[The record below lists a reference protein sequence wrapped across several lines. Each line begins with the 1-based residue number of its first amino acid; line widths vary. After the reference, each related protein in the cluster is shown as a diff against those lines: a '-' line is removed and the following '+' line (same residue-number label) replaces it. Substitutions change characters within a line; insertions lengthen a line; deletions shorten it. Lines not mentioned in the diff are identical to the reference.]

1 MCRRPS
7 AIPRSSRRNHDTT
20 ARPLAAFAL
29 TPNTPATAR
38 PAPIARAESAN
49 DVTTIAAAA
58 TPRPAEITA
67 RSPMRSA
74 SAPHAS
80 TVAMLP
86 NVGAARIAPTA
97 ASDRPSSS
105 RISSAIAARPS
116 RSAAKLPWAIIP
128 TARTTQ
134 R

>member
-1 MCRRPS
+1 M
-7 AIPRSSRRNHDTT
+7 PRSRRRNHATT

-38 PAPIARAESAN
+38 PAPRARASSA
-49 DVTTIAAAA
+49 VEVATSATAA
-58 TPRPAEITA
+58 TASPVAMTA
-67 RSPMRSA
+67 RSPIRSA
-74 SAPHAS
+74 RAPHAS

-97 ASDRPSSS
+97 ASERSNSSRICSAMDARPSS
-105 RISSAIAARPS
+105 
-116 RSAAKLPWAIIP
+116 SAAKLPCAIIP

>member
-1 MCRRPS
+1 M
-7 AIPRSSRRNHDTT
+7 PRSSRRNHDTT

-29 TPNTPATAR
+29 TPNSPATAR
-38 PAPIARAESAN
+38 PTPNARAESAK
-49 DVTTIAAAA
+49 DVTTSASAA
-58 TPRPAEITA
+58 TPSPVAITA

-74 SAPHAS
+74 RAPHAR

-97 ASDRPSSS
+97 ARDRPSSS
-105 RISSAIAARPS
+105 RICSATAARPS
-116 RSAAKLPWAIIP
+116 RSAAKLPCATIP
-128 TARTTQ
+128 TARTTH